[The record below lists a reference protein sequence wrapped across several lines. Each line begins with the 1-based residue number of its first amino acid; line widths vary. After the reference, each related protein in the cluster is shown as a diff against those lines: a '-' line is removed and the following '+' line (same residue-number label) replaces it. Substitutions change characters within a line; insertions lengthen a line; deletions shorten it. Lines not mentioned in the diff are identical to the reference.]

1 MQFRGASIVYHKDK
15 LILFGGCKDFDCY
28 NKVYSFDIKMKTL
41 FEIVA
46 KGTVPNAR
54 QGHCVI
60 KYGQEM
66 IIIGGNNEEGFLND
80 IYSLDLE
87 HFIWQ
92 KLQPDNPMA
101 FTGRTGHSC
110 VMDDIQRI
118 IIFGGR
124 KMNGLTDDLFYY
136 PIFKNV
142 WVKAIP
148 AGKSKPQARVDF
160 PMNNIHNQLWVFGGY
175 TGGEA

>member
-1 MQFRGASIVYHKDK
+1 MAFRGASIVNHKEK

-28 NKVYSFDIKMKTL
+28 NKVYSFDTKMKTL

-92 KLQPDNPMA
+92 KLQPDNPMD

-124 KMNGLTDDLFYY
+124 KINGLTDD
-136 PIFKNV
+136 
-142 WVKAIP
+142 
-148 AGKSKPQARVDF
+148 
-160 PMNNIHNQLWVFGGY
+160 
-175 TGGEA
+175 